1 MVQGLCQIFSTCAVH
16 RWSKRKRG
24 AVSHSELPLVA
35 FMETEEEVVVR
46 LAIVTTINTTIARRT
61 VGIVCL
67 PMCGCMTVLKK
78 KIMVAG
84 DTKREFKGR

>member
-1 MVQGLCQIFSTCAVH
+1 M
-16 RWSKRKRG
+16 
-24 AVSHSELPLVA
+24 
-35 FMETEEEVVVR
+35 R
-46 LAIVTTINTTIARRT
+46 LAIVTTINITIGRRT

-84 DTKREFKGR
+84 DRKREFKGEVSMNKSIIDIFRLRERLSDRSL